1 VTKKQF
7 SVRIRGWARPTSG
20 CSWNRARPDIRA
32 PPTPSAHRRARMES
46 GRATHGTP
54 PADGPGGLAGI
65 KQRQSQLVS
74 DVDQRRR
81 EAARVLALAR
91 EQRGGPGSTP
101 RADTDGPSAC
111 AEKEA
116 GNPPASVSLHSPG
129 LRAALAL
136 IPGPSSCQGC
146 RLREKENER
155 LVQTLQSLER
165 ELPQVVGADSD
176 EAAQAAVAMR
186 RVVEER
192 DDAVQELRRVRLA
205 ERAKMETQARDQER
219 RWEQREQELQAE
231 LAALVRRYET
241 EASECKA
248 QMLRDEEE
256 REQEKER
263 SAAALHLQQQASQA
277 KFDVREAELLQHIS
291 KLTLTHKSKV
301 DHLARQLRE
310 AGEERREIIERL
322 ERELREIRTQK
333 AEERELATETE
344 RKRAMDE
351 AKAAT
356 IRRGELQRRAVRRIA
371 LAENAAAFNAFVAAC
386 SASQVPINFGVL

>member
-1 VTKKQF
+1 MQ
-7 SVRIRGWARPTSG
+7 
-20 CSWNRARPDIRA
+20 
-32 PPTPSAHRRARMES
+32 
-46 GRATHGTP
+46 
-54 PADGPGGLAGI
+54 GP
-65 KQRQSQLVS
+65 
-74 DVDQRRR
+74 
-81 EAARVLALAR
+81 
-91 EQRGGPGSTP
+91 
-101 RADTDGPSAC
+101 
-111 AEKEA
+111 
-116 GNPPASVSLHSPG
+116 
-129 LRAALAL
+129 
-136 IPGPSSCQGC
+136 
-146 RLREKENER
+146 
-155 LVQTLQSLER
+155 
-165 ELPQVVGADSD
+165 
-176 EAAQAAVAMR
+176 
-186 RVVEER
+186 
-192 DDAVQELRRVRLA
+192 
-205 ERAKMETQARDQER
+205 
-219 RWEQREQELQAE
+219 
-231 LAALVRRYET
+231 
-241 EASECKA
+241 
-248 QMLRDEEE
+248 MLRDEEE